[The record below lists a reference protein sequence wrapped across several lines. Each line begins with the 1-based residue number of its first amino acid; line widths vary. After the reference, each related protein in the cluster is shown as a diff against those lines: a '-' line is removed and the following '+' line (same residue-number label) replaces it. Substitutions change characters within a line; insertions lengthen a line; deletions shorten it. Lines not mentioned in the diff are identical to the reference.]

1 MDFDEITELQD
12 IDSDEDVLKEAEET
26 EEVLNL
32 SISSV
37 VAKRNYDMA
46 GEEVPEEEDKISI
59 ADNGHLLSDKVDH
72 YLQEVLSEV
81 NLPYS
86 LSDFQLLSLHCI
98 GSGKNLML
106 ISPTGSGKT
115 NVIYLGIL
123 LLRKVFGI
131 QDGVAIITEPLNM
144 IMAEKL
150 KSSIIPTGVISM
162 TGELKTSLEERDGV
176 KLSAPEESFLDGSLP
191 CLFGHPEAWLS
202 EKGRKLIKELYRK
215 SKILLIVTDEMT
227 CSLNWASIR

>member
-12 IDSDEDVLKEAEET
+12 IDSDEDILKEAEET

-46 GEEVPEEEDKISI
+46 GEEVPEEEDNISI
-59 ADNGHLLSDKVDH
+59 ADNGHLLSDKVHH

-123 LLRKVFGI
+123 LLRKVFDI